1 MTSDDFWGEKADAD
15 PVPTDS
21 EQPAGAEPTGSGR
34 PGWPLADPNGPASAG
49 QSGWPQPTPPPPG
62 GQPGWP
68 QGGPGSQYSQ
78 GPQGGQGSPDG
89 PGSQGGQ
96 GSQYGP
102 GPGYGPGAG
111 YPQYGQPGQPQPG
124 QPPYGGQGP
133 QYGQPQY
140 GATQP
145 GQLPQYADYAQPG
158 QGQYGQNQYG
168 QGQYGQYPP
177 AGQYPQQA
185 GPYGM
190 QAAQMAGYGRRNP
203 FAIAALVCGCVQIL
217 LFWTLI
223 LWPVL
228 AIGAIACGLTAV
240 RQIHQRRERGRG
252 MAFAGIILGS
262 VGMLLFLAVVGLVV
276 GHHNG

>member
-15 PVPTDS
+15 PAPTES
-21 EQPAGAEPTGSGR
+21 EQPAGVEPTGSGR
-34 PGWPLADPNGPASAG
+34 PGWPLADPNGPAPAG
-49 QSGWPQPTPPPPG
+49 QGGWPQPTPPPPG
-62 GQPGWP
+62 GQPAWPQGGGAP
-68 QGGPGSQYSQ
+68 QGGPGSPYGE
-78 GPQGGQGSPDG
+78 GPQA
-89 PGSQGGQ
+89 GQ

-102 GPGYGPGAG
+102 GQGPGYA
-111 YPQYGQPGQPQPG
+111 QYGQPGQPQPG
-124 QPPYGGQGP
+124 QPPYGQGP

-168 QGQYGQYPP
+168 QNQYGQGQYGQGQYPQ

-228 AIGAIACGLTAV
+228 AIGAIACGLAAL
-240 RQIHQRRERGRG
+240 RQIHQRHDRGRG
-252 MAFAGIILGS
+252 MAISGIVLGS
-262 VGMLLFLAVVGLVV
+262 VGMLFFLAVIGLVV
-276 GHHNG
+276 GHVHNG